1 MVPFRMSFQNLIR
14 PAGALRAVATRTLRR
29 HTEAMNLSQAYF
41 CGAWMPLQDAQI
53 PLSDVG
59 FGLGVTVV
67 ERLRTFA
74 GRPFRVEEHLKRLHR
89 SLEIVGWN
97 AATIVEEVRGAVAA
111 FPDVNAEL
119 MAPGDDWYI
128 AIFVTPGDSPAATQP
143 RIGVHG
149 GPLPFAG
156 WADKFETGVDV
167 VITDVRQTPANC
179 WPPELKC
186 RSRMHYYLADQ
197 EAARRQ
203 PGARAV
209 LLDQQGFIGEAS
221 TANVVAYFAD
231 RGIVTPRIDGVL
243 PGISQQVLFELA
255 DEARLSHTEADLLPA
270 EFAAADELF
279 ITSTSICLQ
288 PIVRVDAQPIGDGR
302 PGPIYRQLL
311 EAWSKKVG
319 VDIAG
324 QARQFAVR

>member
-1 MVPFRMSFQNLIR
+1 
-14 PAGALRAVATRTLRR
+14 
-29 HTEAMNLSQAYF
+29 MNLSQAYF

-74 GRPFRVEEHLKRLHR
+74 GRPFRVEEHLTRLHR

-97 AATIVEEVRGAVAA
+97 AAAIVDEVRQAVAA

-149 GPLPFAG
+149 GPLPFSG

-203 PGARAV
+203 QGARAV
-209 LLDQQGFIGEAS
+209 LLDQQGFISEAS
-221 TANVVAYFAD
+221 TANVVAYFTD
-231 RGIVTPRIDGVL
+231 RGLVTPRIDGVL
-243 PGISQQVLFELA
+243 PGISQHVLFELA
-255 DEARLSHTEADLLPA
+255 DEAGFSHIEADLLPA

-288 PIVRVDAQPIGDGR
+288 PIVSVDRNAVGDGC
-302 PGPIYRQLL
+302 PGPIYRRLL
-311 EAWSKKVG
+311 AAWSEKVG
-319 VDIAG
+319 VDIAA
-324 QARQFAVR
+324 QAVDFAVRI

>member
-1 MVPFRMSFQNLIR
+1 
-14 PAGALRAVATRTLRR
+14 
-29 HTEAMNLSQAYF
+29 MNLSQAYF
-41 CGAWMPLQDAQI
+41 CGAWMPLQDAHI

-74 GRPFRVEEHLKRLHR
+74 GRPFRVDEHLKRLQR

-97 AATIVEEVRGAVAA
+97 AATIVAEVREAVVA

-119 MAPGDDWYI
+119 MTPGDDWYI
-128 AIFVTPGDSPAATQP
+128 AVFVTPGDSPAATQP

-167 VITDVRQTPANC
+167 VITEVRQTPANC

-221 TANVVAYFAD
+221 TANVVAYYAD
-231 RGIVTPRIDGVL
+231 RGIVTPRIGGVL

-255 DEARLSHTEADLLPA
+255 DTGKIAHIEADLTPQ
-270 EFAAADELF
+270 EFSAADELF

-288 PIVRVDAQPIGDGR
+288 PIVRVDGKAVRGGI
-302 PGPIYRQLL
+302 PGPVYRQLL
-311 EAWSKKVG
+311 DAWSKKVG
-319 VDIAG
+319 VDIAS

>member
-1 MVPFRMSFQNLIR
+1 
-14 PAGALRAVATRTLRR
+14 
-29 HTEAMNLSQAYF
+29 MNLSQAYF
-41 CGAWMPLQDAQI
+41 GGQWLPLQDAQI

-59 FGLGVTVV
+59 FVLGVTVV

-97 AATIVEEVRGAVAA
+97 ATAIVDEVRDAVAA

-119 MAPGDDWYI
+119 MAPGDDWYVGV
-128 AIFVTPGDSPAATQP
+128 FVTPGDSPAATQP

-149 GPLPFAG
+149 GPLPFNG
-156 WADKFETGVDV
+156 WAEKFATGVDV

-197 EAARRQ
+197 EASRRQ

-221 TANVVAYFAD
+221 TANVVAYYAN
-231 RGIVTPRIDGVL
+231 RGLVTPRIDGVL

-255 DEARLSHTEADLLPA
+255 DAAGVAHTEADLTPQ
-270 EFAAADELF
+270 EFATADELF

-288 PIVRVDAQPIGDGR
+288 PIVRVDGETVGDGR
-302 PGPIYRQLL
+302 PGPLYRQLL
-311 EAWSKKVG
+311 TAWSEKVG

-324 QARQFAVR
+324 QALAFSSRS